1 MCQISELK
9 VQAELA
15 FAAYANLSTGK
26 PSQSELERAGMSAT
40 QAESFASRYRVVAQ
54 FTAPIGASATVF
66 ADAQGRRY
74 LAIRG
79 TEDLGDYIVD
89 GILAAG
95 FPSYINPQ
103 FIALLPQVQSWV
115 DNGILKPGFS
125 IAGHSLGGSLACAIA
140 SLFPGAQAFTYNS
153 PGLGGSVGNVWDALR
168 AVLGLD
174 DTAMVPNI
182 TNIRGTAGISVIAG
196 LGAQLS
202 PPVMVETELSLNPVA
217 NHGIV
222 GLADALAVYSLFAG
236 CTPSLTMADIAGI
249 IQAASNQRDASLEAS
264 VQKLAGILLPSAPQ
278 IASGD
283 RNAFFS
289 D

>member
-79 TEDLGDYIVD
+79 TEDLGDCIVD

-125 IAGHSLGGSLACAIA
+125 IAGHSLGGYLACAIA

-153 PGLGGSVGNVWDALR
+153 PGLGGLGGQCLGCSARCSR
-168 AVLGLD
+168 AG
-174 DTAMVPNI
+174 
-182 TNIRGTAGISVIAG
+182 
-196 LGAQLS
+196 
-202 PPVMVETELSLNPVA
+202 
-217 NHGIV
+217 
-222 GLADALAVYSLFAG
+222 
-236 CTPSLTMADIAGI
+236 
-249 IQAASNQRDASLEAS
+249 
-264 VQKLAGILLPSAPQ
+264 
-278 IASGD
+278 
-283 RNAFFS
+283 
-289 D
+289 